1 MAYVHEC
8 IEQEQRAP
16 VEHCGTTV
24 ATQDKEGDDDASQ
37 LAILAMPNQTTRT
50 VICEPH

>member
-1 MAYVHEC
+1 MH
-8 IEQEQRAP
+8 RT
-16 VEHCGTTV
+16 GTARTSGALWHSSCQF

-50 VICEPH
+50 VIREPY